1 MFNHKALAGGPK
13 NGLARL
19 QRMAKSGC
27 AVVHW
32 ERAIN
37 PTSRRLGISAAEAQR
52 YALQTVQ
59 RLVATDYVE
68 PVQQRG
74 VWFDVYALYR
84 GGLGWFVKIGE
95 DDDGLLVISHHEPEK
110 GSLSTV
116 AGFVVKVVEPVTKV
130 EPTGGAR

>member
-1 MFNHKALAGGPK
+1 MFNHRGQVNGPK

-19 QRMAKSGC
+19 QRMAKTGC

-37 PTSRRLGISAAEAQR
+37 PTSRRLGISAEKARE
-52 YALQTVQ
+52 YTLQTVE
-59 RLVATDYVE
+59 RLVAADHVE

-84 GGLGWFVKIGE
+84 DGLGWFAKIGE

-116 AGFVVKVVEPVTKV
+116 AGFVVNVVEPVTKALPK
-130 EPTGGAR
+130 EGAR

>member
-1 MFNHKALAGGPK
+1 MFNHRSRTNGPK

-19 QRMAKSGC
+19 QRMAKTGC

-37 PTSRRLGISAAEAQR
+37 PTSRRLGISAAEAHQ
-52 YALQTVQ
+52 YALHTVQ
-59 RLVATDYVE
+59 RLVTTDYVA

-84 GGLGWFVKIGE
+84 DRLGWFVKIGGRGRLAGHLSPRAGE
-95 DDDGLLVISHHEPEK
+95 GIVVN
-110 GSLSTV
+110 GSRFR
-116 AGFVVKVVEPVTKV
+116 GQ
-130 EPTGGAR
+130 GD

>member
-1 MFNHKALAGGPK
+1 MFNHKALVGGPK

-19 QRMAKSGC
+19 QRMANTGC

-32 ERAIN
+32 KREIN
-37 PTSRRLGISAAEAQR
+37 PTSRRLGISATEAQR

-84 GGLGWFVKIGE
+84 DGLGWFVKDWRG
-95 DDDGLLVISHHEPEK
+95 
-110 GSLSTV
+110 
-116 AGFVVKVVEPVTKV
+116 
-130 EPTGGAR
+130 

>member
-1 MFNHKALAGGPK
+1 MFNHRGQVNGPK

-19 QRMAKSGC
+19 QRMAKTGC

-37 PTSRRLGISAAEAQR
+37 PTSRRLGISAEKARE
-52 YALQTVQ
+52 YTLQTVE
-59 RLVATDYVE
+59 RLVAADHVE

-84 GGLGWFVKIGE
+84 
-95 DDDGLLVISHHEPEK
+95 DGLV
-110 GSLSTV
+110 GSQKSERMTMACWSSLITSQRR
-116 AGFVVKVVEPVTKV
+116 ALC
-130 EPTGGAR
+130 RR